1 VKFGFYFSTN
11 PVLTPEIRETSP
23 LATREQ
29 VYATVHLRS
38 LFLILL
44 AFLVDVNLHG
54 GDRLWRNCNTELF
67 GKVRSRTAATDV
79 FQRLRMLLSA
89 HAHTDC

>member
-1 VKFGFYFSTN
+1 MKFGFYFSTN
-11 PVLTPEIRETSP
+11 PVLTPEIRETP